1 MEALHENMGLCTIAA
16 SRGVW
21 FLSPLKFA
29 IFAPFPLTLCSFAW
43 PIGGGLGG
51 TRRGGADVNIR
62 HSGRDDTSRY
72 DER

>member
-1 MEALHENMGLCTIAA
+1 MIGMGLCTIATI
-16 SRGVW
+16 RVGFVRY
-21 FLSPLKFA
+21 LGTPLKFA
-29 IFAPFPLTLCSFAW
+29 IFAPLALTLCYFAW

>member
-1 MEALHENMGLCTIAA
+1 M
-16 SRGVW
+16 
-21 FLSPLKFA
+21 F
-29 IFAPFPLTLCSFAW
+29 SFSHLL
-43 PIGGGLGG
+43 ILGGGLGG